1 MNEKI
6 ENTKVEVPSTIEMND
21 RDYLNVALELE
32 KNMSNNFSIALNEMS
47 NETLFNKID
56 QMFNDIKKEARETFE
71 LMFSKGWY
79 TLEKE
84 MQNKIDEK
92 INELSN
98 KMSELIN

>member
-6 ENTKVEVPSTIEMND
+6 QNIKVEVPSTMEMND

-84 MQNKIDEK
+84 MTNKIDEK

-98 KMSELIN
+98 KLGELVN